1 MRIHT
6 YSAGTQG
13 ALTHPDVPPETCLR
27 ELVTVEVD
35 EVVFRVGNEAELD
48 VELSVVELFGAEPGH
63 VIVHH
68 CHEIAVAVSY
78 AGTEKR
84 LTVHPA
90 TSVNAVR
97 TKAIAAFSLDAGSS
111 ADLILRLQGST
122 EELPTTNPIGVYVPK
137 GSCALALD
145 LVHLLRP
152 QG

>member
-6 YSAGTQG
+6 YSAGTAG

-27 ELVTVEVD
+27 ELVAVEID
-35 EVVFRVGNEAELD
+35 EVAFRVGHEAELD
-48 VELSVVELFGAEPGH
+48 IELGVGEIFGAEPGH
-63 VIVHH
+63 VLVHH

-78 AGTEKR
+78 AGNEKR

-90 TSVNAVR
+90 THVNKVR
-97 TKAIAAFSLDAGSS
+97 AKAIAAFGLDASSS
-111 ADLILRLQGST
+111 ADLILRMAGST
-122 EELPTTNPIGVYVPK
+122 EELPATNPIGAYVTK

-145 LVHLLRP
+145 LVHLVRP